1 MSFRDLKSF
10 YRSKEWENFRN
21 QILLERTGE
30 DGILR
35 SEKSGSPILKKYDAI
50 IHHKIELTE
59 ENVFDFNISLNPENV
74 IVISF
79 KEHNELHERFEG
91 FRQRVYLVYGP
102 PCAGKTTW
110 ARSVA
115 RPDDLLL
122 DIDLIWEAVCTSDRL
137 HKPNRLKSNVFGIR
151 DAIIDQIRTRT
162 GRWRSAYVI
171 GTYPL
176 RSDRDRLTGLL
187 DAEEIFIDATEE
199 ECLDR
204 APNEEWKGFIRE
216 WFDSF
221 SV

>member
-1 MSFRDLKSF
+1 MYTINNF
-10 YRSKEWENFRN
+10 YRSKEWERLRAQL
-21 QILLERTGE
+21 QIERTNE
-30 DGILR
+30 DGYIMCAHCG
-35 SEKSGSPILKKYDAI
+35 KPILKKYDCIA
-50 IHHKIELTE
+50 HHRIELTD
-59 ENVFDFNISLNPENV
+59 ENVNDFSVSLNPENV
-74 IVISF
+74 ELIHFSC
-79 KEHNELHERFEG
+79 HNRIHERFEG
-91 FRQRVYLVYGP
+91 WKQRVYLVYGP

-110 ARSVA
+110 VRSVA

-137 HKPNRLKSNVFGIR
+137 HKPNRLKANVFGIR

-162 GRWRSAYVI
+162 GRWRTAYVI

-187 DAEEIFIDATEE
+187 EAEEIFIDATEE